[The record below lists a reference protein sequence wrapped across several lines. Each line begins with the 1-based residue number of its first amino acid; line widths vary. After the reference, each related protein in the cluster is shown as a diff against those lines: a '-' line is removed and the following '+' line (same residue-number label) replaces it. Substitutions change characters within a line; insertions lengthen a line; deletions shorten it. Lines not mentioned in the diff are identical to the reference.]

1 MLSVILKDK
10 GKITKMEKKD
20 KLIISVISLLSMLFV
35 MVVLVFGIS
44 NGQIKRQQS
53 VQTAKANISKEEE
66 RRIDLFKNMVDAV
79 QSYNNYE
86 SSTQQKITDA
96 RAKASAGK
104 INQASQS
111 LNAVVE
117 RYPQLKSQSNY
128 KQAMLEFSITEN
140 RLANYR
146 EDYNDKVQSYNVYV
160 RRFPNHQILNMM
172 GNNTKTYQPLNYDV
186 DNAKTTNLFK

>member
-1 MLSVILKDK
+1 MGAFLFGGMKMDK
-10 GKITKMEKKD
+10 RSKIIIWISSTFAV
-20 KLIISVISLLSMLFV
+20 LIIFLSIAV
-35 MVVLVFGIS
+35 SIS
-44 NGQIKRQQS
+44 NGQIKRQQE

-66 RRIDLFKNMVDAV
+66 RRVDLFKNMVDAV
-79 QSYNNYE
+79 QSYNKYE
-86 SSTQQKITDA
+86 SSTQEKITDA
-96 RAKASAGK
+96 RSKANQGK

-146 EDYNDKVQSYNVYV
+146 ENYNDEVQSYNIYV
-160 RRFPNHQILNMM
+160 RRFPNHQILNIM
-172 GNNTKTYQPLNYDV
+172 GNSTKTYEPLHYDV
-186 DNAKTTNLFK
+186 DNAKSTNLFK

>member
-1 MLSVILKDK
+1 MDKKSKIIIWTSAVLAVLVILFVSA
-10 GKITKMEKKD
+10 
-20 KLIISVISLLSMLFV
+20 IS
-35 MVVLVFGIS
+35 IS
-44 NGQIKRQQS
+44 NGQIRRQQE

-79 QSYNNYE
+79 QSYNSYE

-128 KQAMLEFSITEN
+128 KQAMMEFSITEN

-146 EDYNDKVQSYNVYV
+146 ENYNNEVQDYNVYV

-172 GNNTKTYQPLNYDV
+172 GNSTKEYQPLNYDV
-186 DNAKTTNLFK
+186 NNAKATNLFK

>member
-1 MLSVILKDK
+1 MDKKSKIIIWLSSTFAV
-10 GKITKMEKKD
+10 
-20 KLIISVISLLSMLFV
+20 LIIFFSIAVS
-35 MVVLVFGIS
+35 IS
-44 NGQIKRQQS
+44 NGQIKRQQE

-66 RRIDLFKNMVDAV
+66 RRVDLFKNMVDAV
-79 QSYNNYE
+79 QSYNKYE
-86 SSTQQKITDA
+86 SSTQEKITDA
-96 RAKASAGK
+96 RSKANQGK

-146 EDYNDKVQSYNVYV
+146 ENYNDEVQSYNIYV
-160 RRFPNHQILNMM
+160 RRFPNHQILNIM
-172 GNNTKTYQPLNYDV
+172 GNRTKIYKPLHYDIDNTK
-186 DNAKTTNLFK
+186 ATNLFK

>member
-1 MLSVILKDK
+1 MNIMDKKSKALIAVASVAGVL
-10 GKITKMEKKD
+10 
-20 KLIISVISLLSMLFV
+20 LILFV
-35 MVVLVFGIS
+35 SALSIG
-44 NGQIKRQQS
+44 NGQIKRQQE

-79 QSYNNYE
+79 QSYNQYE

-96 RAKASAGK
+96 RSKANQGK

-146 EDYNDKVQSYNVYV
+146 ENYNTQVQNYNVYV
-160 RRFPNHQILNMM
+160 RRFPNHQLLSLT
-172 GNNTKTYQPLNYDV
+172 GHSTQTYEPLHYNV
-186 DNAKTTNLFK
+186 DNAKATNLFK

>member
-1 MLSVILKDK
+1 MNKKSKIIIWASATLAVLVILFA
-10 GKITKMEKKD
+10 GAI
-20 KLIISVISLLSMLFV
+20 
-35 MVVLVFGIS
+35 GIS
-44 NGQIKRQQS
+44 NGQIKRQQE

-79 QSYNNYE
+79 QNYNNYE
-86 SSTQQKITDA
+86 SSTQEKITDA
-96 RAKASAGK
+96 RSKANQGK

-146 EDYNDKVQSYNVYV
+146 ENYNDEVQSYNIYV
-160 RRFPNHQILNMM
+160 RRFPNYLILNMM
-172 GNNTKTYQPLNYDV
+172 GNDTRTYAPLHYNV
-186 DNAKTTNLFK
+186 DNAKATNLFK

>member
-1 MLSVILKDK
+1 
-10 GKITKMEKKD
+10 
-20 KLIISVISLLSMLFV
+20 
-35 MVVLVFGIS
+35 
-44 NGQIKRQQS
+44 
-53 VQTAKANISKEEE
+53 
-66 RRIDLFKNMVDAV
+66 MVDAV

-128 KQAMLEFSITEN
+128 KQAMLEFSIT
-140 RLANYR
+140 
-146 EDYNDKVQSYNVYV
+146 
-160 RRFPNHQILNMM
+160 
-172 GNNTKTYQPLNYDV
+172 
-186 DNAKTTNLFK
+186 

>member
-1 MLSVILKDK
+1 MDKKSKIIIWTSAVLAVLVILFVSA
-10 GKITKMEKKD
+10 
-20 KLIISVISLLSMLFV
+20 IS
-35 MVVLVFGIS
+35 IS
-44 NGQIKRQQS
+44 NGQIRRQQE

-79 QSYNNYE
+79 QNYNSYE

-128 KQAMLEFSITEN
+128 KQAMMEFSITEN

-146 EDYNDKVQSYNVYV
+146 ENYNNEVQDYNVYV
-160 RRFPNHQILNMM
+160 RRFPNHQVLNMM
-172 GNNTKTYQPLNYDV
+172 GNSTKEYQPLNYDV
-186 DNAKTTNLFK
+186 NNAKATNLFK

>member
-1 MLSVILKDK
+1 MDKKSKVLIVIVSLL
-10 GKITKMEKKD
+10 GV
-20 KLIISVISLLSMLFV
+20 LIILFTGALSI
-35 MVVLVFGIS
+35 G
-44 NGQIKRQQS
+44 NGQIKRQQE

-79 QSYNNYE
+79 QNYNQYE
-86 SSTQQKITDA
+86 SSTQEKITDA
-96 RAKASAGK
+96 RAKANQGK

-111 LNAVVE
+111 LNVVVE

-146 EDYNDKVQSYNVYV
+146 ENYNTQVQNYNVYV
-160 RRFPNHQILNMM
+160 RRFPNHQLLSLM
-172 GNNTKTYQPLNYDV
+172 GHSTKTYEPLHYNV
-186 DNAKTTNLFK
+186 DNAKVTNLFK

>member
-1 MLSVILKDK
+1 MDK
-10 GKITKMEKKD
+10 RSKITI
-20 KLIISVISLLSMLFV
+20 LTSTVV
-35 MVVLVFGIS
+35 AVLVIFFAGAIS
-44 NGQIKRQQS
+44 IGNGQIKRQQE

-79 QSYNNYE
+79 QSYNHYE
-86 SSTQQKITDA
+86 SSTQQKIVDA
-96 RAKASAGK
+96 RIKANQGK
-104 INQASQS
+104 ITQASQS

-117 RYPQLKSQSNY
+117 RYPELKSQNNY

-146 EDYNDKVQSYNVYV
+146 ENYNDEVQSYDIYV

-172 GNNTKTYQPLNYDV
+172 GNSTRTYEPLHYNV
-186 DNAKTTNLFK
+186 DNAKATNLFK

>member
-1 MLSVILKDK
+1 MDKKSKIIIWTSAVLAVLVILFVSA
-10 GKITKMEKKD
+10 
-20 KLIISVISLLSMLFV
+20 IS
-35 MVVLVFGIS
+35 IS
-44 NGQIKRQQS
+44 NGQIRRQQE

-79 QSYNNYE
+79 QSYNSYE

-111 LNAVVE
+111 LNAVLE

-128 KQAMLEFSITEN
+128 KQAMMEFSITEN

-146 EDYNDKVQSYNVYV
+146 ENYNNEVQDYNVYV

-172 GNNTKTYQPLNYDV
+172 GNSTKEYQPLNYDV
-186 DNAKTTNLFK
+186 NNAKATNLFK

>member
-1 MLSVILKDK
+1 MDKKSKIIIWTSAVLAVLVILFVSA
-10 GKITKMEKKD
+10 
-20 KLIISVISLLSMLFV
+20 IS
-35 MVVLVFGIS
+35 IS
-44 NGQIKRQQS
+44 NGQIRRQQE

-79 QSYNNYE
+79 QNYNSYE

-128 KQAMLEFSITEN
+128 KQAMMEFSITEN

-146 EDYNDKVQSYNVYV
+146 ENYNNEVQDYNVYV

-172 GNNTKTYQPLNYDV
+172 GNSTKEYQPLNYDV
-186 DNAKTTNLFK
+186 NNAKATNLFK

>member
-1 MLSVILKDK
+1 MDKKSKIIIWTSAVLAVLVILFVSA
-10 GKITKMEKKD
+10 
-20 KLIISVISLLSMLFV
+20 IS
-35 MVVLVFGIS
+35 IS
-44 NGQIKRQQS
+44 NGQIRRQQE
-53 VQTAKANISKEEE
+53 VQTAKANISKEE

-79 QSYNNYE
+79 QSYNSYE

-128 KQAMLEFSITEN
+128 KQAMMEFSITEN

-146 EDYNDKVQSYNVYV
+146 ENYNNEVQDYNVYV

-172 GNNTKTYQPLNYDV
+172 GNSTKEYQPLNYDV
-186 DNAKTTNLFK
+186 NNAKATNLFK